1 MAVAECQLAALRAEF
16 RRPEALRPVGREP
29 ASQSEPGSRRA
40 PGLRHLGVR
49 AAVSACRRERAWHRE
64 LVILPEAARRDV
76 PAAVCRGG
84 RPAVRRACSRVPA
97 LRSAQALSSVCV
109 APSGAE
115 WLPAQARRGAP
126 RALLSEQA
134 VLP

>member
-49 AAVSACRRERAWHRE
+49 AAASACRRERAWHRV
-64 LVILPEAARRDV
+64 LLILPVAARRDV
-76 PAAVCRGG
+76 PAVCRGG
-84 RPAVRRACSRVPA
+84 QPAVCQACCQVPA

-109 APSGAE
+109 APSGPE
-115 WLPAQARRGAP
+115 WLPAHRGEP